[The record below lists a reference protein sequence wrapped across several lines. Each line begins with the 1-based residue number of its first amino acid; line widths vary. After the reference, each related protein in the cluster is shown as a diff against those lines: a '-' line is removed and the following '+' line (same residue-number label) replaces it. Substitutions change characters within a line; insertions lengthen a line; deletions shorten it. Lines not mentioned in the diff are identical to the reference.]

1 MVFKDSDAALT
12 AVEQGRADVLVG
24 RLPSERYRE
33 LSSRYA
39 TLAHPVGS
47 LSVQYVSL
55 NTRVP
60 PFNDVRARQALNLAV
75 DRGVMATVLG
85 GPGAFVPTCQV
96 LPPGIFGYAPYC
108 PYTSGSTTSGTW
120 TGTDV
125 RKARALVKT
134 SGTSG
139 DRVVVWA
146 WGGSVSRPLMPL
158 ILRALDQIGYR
169 ASAHITSP
177 DGDGYGAWNDATS
190 DSNRRVSAVLTGW
203 AADYPNPIDF
213 LDLLLSCRSYVP
225 GSTRNLNTAELCDST
240 LDRLIDRAEAVQVR
254 DPARGAALWQA
265 ADRRAVDL
273 AAWVPLL
280 QEVSTDV
287 VAGRVGNYQRNAE
300 WSVLLDQLW
309 VR

>member
-1 MVFKDSDAALT
+1 V
-12 AVEQGRADVLVG
+12 
-24 RLPSERYRE
+24 
-33 LSSRYA
+33 
-39 TLAHPVGS
+39 
-47 LSVQYVSL
+47 
-55 NTRVP
+55 
-60 PFNDVRARQALNLAV
+60 
-75 DRGVMATVLG
+75 
-85 GPGAFVPTCQV
+85 
-96 LPPGIFGYAPYC
+96 
-108 PYTSGSTTSGTW
+108 
-120 TGTDV
+120 TGTDL
-125 RKARALVKT
+125 RKARGLVAA

-146 WGGSVSRPLMPL
+146 WGGFSARPVMPL

-177 DGDGYGAWNDATS
+177 DGEGFGAWNDAAS

-213 LDLLLSCRSYVP
+213 LDLLLSCKSYVA
-225 GSTRNLNTAELCDST
+225 GSTRNLNTAELCDPT
-240 LDRLIDRAEAVQVR
+240 LDRLIARAEAVQVR

-273 AAWVPLL
+273 AAWVPLMT
-280 QEVSTDV
+280 EVNTDV
-287 VAGRVGNYQRNAE
+287 VAARVGNYQHNAE